1 MIISPTLDNTRL
13 IIQNYKKE
21 EQRIAF
27 VPTMGNLH
35 AGHLSLVKAAK
46 DRADKVVVSIFVNP
60 AQFGPNEDF
69 AQYPRTLEAD
79 CQALKEAGVDL
90 VFTPTDQMLYPKGI
104 TEHTFVKVPAISD
117 GLCTDTRPQF
127 LQGVTTIVC
136 ILFNIVRPDVALFG
150 EKDYQQLRCIQR
162 MVKNLHMPIEVIGMP
177 TLREA
182 NGLAMS
188 SRNQYLS
195 AAQRDT
201 AALLYRTLQDLVS
214 NIQKNIRPIPELE
227 AEARSTLDAHGFV
240 TDYISVRSQ
249 SDLKAPDTEQALVVL
264 AAAYLGK
271 TRLIDNIPFVLG
283 SS

>member
-1 MIISPTLDNTRL
+1 MIITSTLDETRFT
-13 IIQNYKKE
+13 IQNYKKSQ
-21 EQRIAF
+21 QRIAF

-60 AQFGPNEDF
+60 AQFGPTEDF
-69 AQYPRTLEAD
+69 AQYPRTLESD
-79 CQALKEAGVDL
+79 CQALEAAGVDL
-90 VFTPTDQMLYPKGI
+90 VFTPTAEMLYPKGI
-104 TEHTFVKVPAISD
+104 MEHTFVKVPAISD
-117 GLCTDTRPQF
+117 GLCTVTRPQF
-127 LQGVTTIVC
+127 LQGVTTVVC
-136 ILFNIVRPDVALFG
+136 ILFNIVRPDIAIFG
-150 EKDYQQLRCIQR
+150 EKDYQQLRCIER

-177 TLREA
+177 TLREE

-195 AAQRDT
+195 AEQRHT
-201 AALLYRTLQDLVS
+201 AAGLYRALQDLVKAAKA
-214 NIQKNIRPIPELE
+214 QKGSFKDLE
-227 AEARSTLDAHGFV
+227 DAAKNTLDSQGFV
-240 TDYISVRSQ
+240 TDYISVRTQ
-249 SDLKAPDTEQALVVL
+249 TDLKTPHTEQALVVL